1 MCSASRGAFPSFP
14 FSFLAPQLRVP
25 TKSRALFASFAD
37 AYAMKTLKPVR
48 IAKIALVALIGLYAL
63 LVGYNNIVDYGSNFE
78 FVRHVLLMDTTFP
91 GNALRGRAIESADL
105 HRSAYALIIAIE
117 LICGAACLIGAFR
130 LAAKFAAPAADFD
143 RARGWAVAGLT
154 IGFVLYFFGFMTVG
168 AEWFLMWQSHQWNG
182 QQAAFRVIVCIALV
196 LLFVCQPTPEES

>member
-25 TKSRALFASFAD
+25 TKSRALFASFAEV
-37 AYAMKTLKPVR
+37 YAMKTLKPVR

-105 HRSAYALIIAIE
+105 HRWAYALIIAIE
-117 LICGAACLIGAFR
+117 LIGGAACLIGAFR